1 MPSRTSSVN
10 SATVRRKTLAA
21 LALGHAL
28 LDWNGGFWPIFKYM
42 AGMDLGVAGVMASA
56 PSFFGSLLQPIFGH
70 LAEKGRVRFFILG
83 GIALTFFMTLLGPLA
98 LARPALGPGVAIG
111 LMVAALCLTRLGQ
124 AMFHPVAGSQA
135 GGLERGRRSTLLAVF
150 VAIGWA
156 GVSLSQPLF
165 SLAYLLTGGHTEI
178 LLVPSFMLLALIT
191 AWYRPVRTPVPAG
204 GRKGGGTSPVP
215 RWRLVVLF
223 AILALADFLCV
234 GWGYLCPEFMEQK
247 GCPPLMINGGGAFIM
262 ILGTVTMMIPGGIL
276 ADRFGRRRM
285 IAGTLGVALLFYL
298 GLLAVP
304 YGSPVLLSVLLFMFG
319 GMVGVANPLGV
330 AHGQELMPH
339 RASTV
344 SGFMMGWAWAVGS
357 LGSAV
362 AGVIARIPG
371 QGAVGAMRWLILA
384 NAAAFVLALV
394 FLGMHGPRRVEQGG
408 RKAILGEPGIRK
420 PFDQHAAK
428 TRVIGVPSN
437 KYVRQ

>member
-1 MPSRTSSVN
+1 MPARTPLVN
-10 SATVRRKTLAA
+10 PATARRKTLAA

-28 LDWNGGFWPIFKYM
+28 LDWNGGFWPIFKYL
-42 AGMDLGVAGVMASA
+42 AGMDLGVAGVMASV

-70 LAEKGRVRFFILG
+70 LAETGRARFFVLG

-98 LARPALGPGVAIG
+98 LGRQALGSGLAIT
-111 LMVAALCLTRLGQ
+111 LMVTALCLTRLGQ

-135 GGLERGRRSTLLAVF
+135 GGLERGRRATLLAVF
-150 VAIGWA
+150 VAVGWA

-165 SLAYLLTGGHTEI
+165 SWAYLATGGHTEI
-178 LLVPSFMLLALIT
+178 LLVPSLLLLVLI
-191 AWYRPVRTPVPAG
+191 AVWYRPVRTPIQVS
-204 GRKGGGTSPVP
+204 GRKGGGTAPVP
-215 RWRLVVLF
+215 RRRLVVLF

-234 GWGYLCPEFMEQK
+234 GWGYLMPEFMEQK
-247 GCPPLMINGGGAFIM
+247 GCPAFLIRGGGAFIM
-262 ILGTVTMMIPGGIL
+262 ILGTVTMMVPAGMM
-276 ADRFGRRRM
+276 ADRYGRRRM
-285 IAGTLGVALLFYL
+285 IAGTLGLALMFYL

-304 YGSPVLLSVLLFMFG
+304 FGSPVLLSVLLFMFG

-362 AGVIARIPG
+362 AGAIARVPG

-384 NAAAFVLALV
+384 NVAALVLALV
-394 FLGMHGPRRVEQGG
+394 FL
-408 RKAILGEPGIRK
+408 
-420 PFDQHAAK
+420 AARHPARIK
-428 TRVIGVPSN
+428 
-437 KYVRQ
+437 